1 MTRGRKPIPA
11 PEPEVIDVAAEARA
25 EQALVVMRDH
35 ALADEMQIRTDVY
48 RLGQLVGARQMAQTA
63 ANFFA
68 SADIVL
74 LDEIG
79 KSKAYKHVPIQ
90 HPDGQL
96 RPAGDIRE
104 FCALVFKKSYRSF
117 AESRQ
122 LLKALGE
129 ESYELARDLGLPRAQ
144 LRLLVNLPEDE
155 RAAVEEAMR
164 QADTDGGRDE
174 VVTIIQSL
182 ANKLDEARAQAEDL
196 KADLQATQEVS
207 AEKSAQIDR
216 LKEERVR
223 VKALPPDQVQA
234 ELRQEVSSHVNT
246 ALGMLNGL
254 VAQGFGALCDHDALH
269 GQDSLEI
276 LAGHVAQLQ
285 RAIYALRDDFNL
297 SDYVGDGTPEWMR
310 ATADDADLSPEA

>member
-1 MTRGRKPIPA
+1 MARGRKPIPE
-11 PEPEVIDVAAEARA
+11 PEPEVIDIAAEARA
-25 EQALVVMRDH
+25 EQALTSMRELAVDDANAKQQALFDLGRAVGVAAAMRAMRTFAAAAEIH
-35 ALADEMQIRTDVY
+35 AFEKI
-48 RLGQLVGARQMAQTA
+48 
-63 ANFFA
+63 N
-68 SADIVL
+68 
-74 LDEIG
+74 
-79 KSKAYKHVPIQ
+79 KSRAFKDFSFSF
-90 HPDGQL
+90 PDGF
-96 RPAGDIRE
+96 RPAKNIDE
-104 FCALVFKKSYRSF
+104 FCRLHFGRGYKSMQDHKR
-117 AESRQ
+117 
-122 LLKALGE
+122 LLQVLGE
-129 ESYELARDLGLPRAQ
+129 DAYESIRALELPRAQ
-144 LRLLVNLPEDE
+144 LRLLMNFPEDE

-164 QADTDGGRDE
+164 DGTKDE
-174 VVTIIQSL
+174 VVTLIQSL

-196 KADLQATQEVS
+196 KADLRATQEVS

-223 VKALPPDQVQA
+223 VKALPPDEVQA
-234 ELRQEVSSHVNT
+234 ELRREVTSHVNT